1 MKGGTW
7 NEGAGGS
14 AGNKEVANIVRSAGK
29 MKRGVGCGV
38 GRGGAGRCD
47 EDDKYLYEHMG
58 SKKIGIVLVQ

>member
-1 MKGGTW
+1 LKGGTW

-38 GRGGAGRCD
+38 GWGGEGRGW
-47 EDDKYLYEHMG
+47 
-58 SKKIGIVLVQ
+58 